1 MSYASAKVVDRSV
14 IPVIDIADLV
24 SETPAALARVAAELR
39 RAAETV
45 GFFYVKNHGVPQ
57 TLIDLVFHTSKAFY
71 AEPLEFKNRVKVD
84 ANHRGF
90 LKAGEAKMSDGARP
104 DLKESYIWGL
114 DVGPDDPDV
123 KAGRA
128 LIGPNRW
135 PVDKPVMRATF
146 MDYFDACN
154 ALGQRLLKAFAV
166 SLELPADYFVR
177 RFEKPMT
184 RCTMIY
190 YPPQPPEL
198 GAEQFGVAPH
208 TDFGTL
214 TLLYQDNVGGLQV
227 KDKAGDWV
235 TAHPIPGCYVVNV
248 GDLLARWTNN
258 RFASTE
264 HRVINSSGRERYS
277 VAAFVDPS
285 YDCMIEPVV
294 KAGEKAHYEP
304 ITAGDYLVWRF
315 GKAFA
320 YRSKPAAKA

>member
-1 MSYASAKVVDRSV
+1 MSYATAKVVDRSI
-14 IPVIDIADLV
+14 IPVIDIADLA
-24 SETPAALARVAAELR
+24 SETPAALARVAGELR

-45 GFFYVKNHGVPQ
+45 GFFYVRSHGVPQ
-57 TLIDLVFHTSKAFY
+57 TLIDEIFRISKAFY
-71 AEPLEFKNRVKVD
+71 AEPLEVKNRVKVD

-114 DVGPDDPDV
+114 DVGADDPDV
-123 KAGRA
+123 KAGRP
-128 LIGPNRW
+128 LIGQNRW
-135 PVDKPVMRATF
+135 PADNPAMRATF
-146 MDYFDACN
+146 MNYFDACN
-154 ALGQRLLKAFAV
+154 ALGVRLLKAFAV
-166 SLELPADYFVR
+166 SLDLSADYFVR

-235 TAHPIPGCYVVNV
+235 TAHPIEGAYVVNV

-264 HRVINSSGRERYS
+264 HRVVNSSGRERYS

-285 YDCMIEPVV
+285 YDCMIDPVV
-294 KAGEKAHYEP
+294 KAGEMAAYEP

-320 YRSKPAAKA
+320 YRNKPAAKA